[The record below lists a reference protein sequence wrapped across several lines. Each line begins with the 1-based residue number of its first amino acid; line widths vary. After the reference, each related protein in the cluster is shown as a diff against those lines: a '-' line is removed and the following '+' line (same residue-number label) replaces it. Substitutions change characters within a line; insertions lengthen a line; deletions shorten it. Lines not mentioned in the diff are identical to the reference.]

1 MLAIAAPEARFS
13 APARAAL
20 WPALGITIGA
30 AGVAATSLFY
40 LLSPPETVLPFVP
53 LDLVK
58 ATLGAARGAATL
70 HIAGLFGIISDV
82 IFGSAAMVFAARAA
96 FIKGAGGEAL
106 GWMLLGVG
114 TLVFIS
120 VDTILGF
127 VLPALAAA
135 SVAPVAAF
143 LGFKTFADVLFA
155 LGEVTFGLGAALLLM
170 PYILDRTQGMG
181 RAAWP
186 ALIFGFASLLAG
198 LGTLA
203 KVDLHDLVGLAVSGS
218 ALAFVFIGLNLTR
231 MARR

>member
-1 MLAIAAPEARFS
+1 MAS
-13 APARAAL
+13 
-20 WPALGITIGA
+20 ALGITIGA
-30 AGVAATSLFY
+30 AGVVATSLFY

-70 HIAGLFGIISDV
+70 HIAGLFGIISDA

-96 FIKGAGGEAL
+96 LGKGAGGEAL

-135 SVAPVAAF
+135 SVAAF
-143 LGFKTFADVLFA
+143 LGFKIFADVLFA
-155 LGEVTFGLGAALLLM
+155 LGEVTFGLGRHCFSCHIFLSARRAWAAR
-170 PYILDRTQGMG
+170 PG
-181 RAAWP
+181 RRCSS
-186 ALIFGFASLLAG
+186 ASLRCSPEWQRSPRLICMI
-198 LGTLA
+198 L
-203 KVDLHDLVGLAVSGS
+203 S
-218 ALAFVFIGLNLTR
+218 ALRSAAAPLPSSLS
-231 MARR
+231 A

>member
-1 MLAIAAPEARFS
+1 MLAIAASEVQFS
-13 APARAAL
+13 ARARAAL

-30 AGVAATSLFY
+30 AGVVATSLFY

-70 HIAGLFGIISDV
+70 HIAGLFGIISDA

-96 FIKGAGGEAL
+96 LGKGAGGEAL

-135 SVAPVAAF
+135 SVAAF
-143 LGFKTFADVLFA
+143 LGFKIFADVLFA
-155 LGEVTFGLGAALLLM
+155 LGEVTFGLGAALLLV
-170 PYILDRTQGMG
+170 PYILERTQGLG

-186 ALIFGFASLLAG
+186 ALLFGLASLLAG
-198 LGTLA
+198 VATLA

-218 ALAFVFIGLNLTR
+218 AVAFVFIGLNLMR
-231 MARR
+231 WARL